1 MKNIF
6 IVIFISALLYSCSS
20 TETNKYPKRF
30 PSKYEKAMEYYV
42 ACEIMPEP
50 VGGIGNIQN
59 KVVMPDIVKRDNID
73 GLVYVNAYINEEG
86 TVDFVEV
93 VKGINPECDT
103 EALRVV
109 KAAKFKPGTQKGK
122 SIKMV
127 VTVPII
133 FK

>member
-1 MKNIF
+1 MKNIV
-6 IVIFISALLYSCSS
+6 IAIFITVLLFNCSS

-50 VGGIGNIQN
+50 IGGIGNIQN
-59 KVVMPDIVKRDNID
+59 KVVMPDIVKKENID
-73 GLVYVNAYINEEG
+73 GLVYVNAYINETG
-86 TVDFVEV
+86 IVDFVEV

-109 KAAKFKPGTQKGK
+109 KDAKFKPGMQKGK
-122 SIKMV
+122 TIKMV
-127 VTVPII
+127 VTVPIV